1 MKVSIITVVFNNVL
15 TLKDAIDSVLSQ
27 THKNIEYI
35 VIDGGSVDGTLELIL
50 SYEDKLAI
58 ILSEPDKGI
67 YDAMNKGLKLASG
80 DIIGI
85 LNSDDIYQDNRVIED
100 VVSEFIQDSQLDIL
114 YGDLVYVKQS
124 NTAEVVRIWKSLT
137 YYDKYFEDGNVP
149 PHPTVFLRS
158 NVYKTV
164 GYFNLKLRLAA
175 DYEFLL
181 RVFKLNEFKSKYI
194 NRLLVRMRLGGA
206 TNKNFR
212 NIIVGNKEILYSW
225 KSNGLNSPYFLFAKR
240 LFIRCFQFFH

>member
-15 TLKDAIDSVLSQ
+15 TLKDALDSVLSQ
-27 THKNIEYI
+27 THENIEYI
-35 VIDGGSVDGTLELIL
+35 VIDGGSNDGTLELIF
-50 SYEDKLAI
+50 SYEDKLSI
-58 ILSEPDKGI
+58 ILSEQDNGI

-80 DIIGI
+80 EIIGI

-100 VVSEFIQDSQLDIL
+100 VVSEFSLDNQLDIL

-124 NTAEVVRIWKSLT
+124 NTSEVVRKWKSLT

-158 NVYKTV
+158 NVYKSV
-164 GYFNLKLRLAA
+164 GYFNLNLRLAA

-206 TNKNFR
+206 TNKNFK
-212 NIIVGNKEILYSW
+212 NVIVGNLEIFNSW
-225 KSNGLNSPYFLFAKR
+225 KSNGLNLPYFLFVNR
-240 LFIRCFQFFH
+240 FLIRCFQFFH

>member
-27 THKNIEYI
+27 TYKNIEYI
-35 VIDGGSVDGTLELIL
+35 IIDGGSNDGTLDLIS
-50 SYEDKLAI
+50 SYGDRVSI

-67 YDAMNKGLKLASG
+67 YDAMNKGVKLAKG
-80 DIIGI
+80 EIIGI

-100 VVSEFIQDSQLDIL
+100 VVSEFLLDNRLDIL
-114 YGDLVYVKQS
+114 YGDLIYVKQF
-124 NTAEVVRIWKSLT
+124 NTTKVVRRWKSMT

-158 NVYKTV
+158 SVYEIA

-175 DYEFLL
+175 DYEFLFRL
-181 RVFKLNEFKSKYI
+181 FKFNQFRSKYI
-194 NRLLVRMRLGGA
+194 NRLMVRMRLGGA

-212 NIIVGNKEILYSW
+212 NIIAGNKEILYSW
-225 KSNGLNSPYFLFAKR
+225 KSNGLKPPYFLFTKR
-240 LFIRCFQFFH
+240 LFKRCFQFFD